1 MTHAWVGGGAGES
14 TGVIKPN
21 RLDYYAGGLV
31 MLLGI
36 GAAYTGSGYEMG
48 SLTRMGPGFFPTAL
62 GVLLA
67 FVGVLIAGSASFG
80 EADEVHATS
89 TPPDWRGWIC
99 IIAGALLFVLFAS
112 HGGLLLATF
121 SCVFVAAMGDRTNTW
136 KQAALLAAGVTVFG
150 IVVFAYGLRVQIPIV
165 GF

>member
-1 MTHAWVGGGAGES
+1 VAKPGG
-14 TGVIKPN
+14 
-21 RLDYYAGGLV
+21 RRDYYAGGLV

-36 GAAYTGSGYEMG
+36 GAAVTGSGYEMG

-67 FVGVLIAGSASFG
+67 FVGVLIAGSAFY
-80 EADEVHATS
+80 ETADESAEAS
-89 TPPDWRGWIC
+89 APPDWRGWIC
-99 IIAGALLFVLFAS
+99 IIAGALLFIVFAA

-121 SCVFVAAMGDRTNTW
+121 SCVFVAALGDRTNTW
-136 KQAALLAAGVTVFG
+136 KQAALLASGVAVFG
-150 IVVFAYGLRVQIPIV
+150 IVVFAYALRVQIPIV

>member
-1 MTHAWVGGGAGES
+1 VAKPGG
-14 TGVIKPN
+14 

-36 GAAYTGSGYEMG
+36 GAAVTGSGYEMG

-67 FVGVLIAGSASFG
+67 FVGVLIAGSAFYS
-80 EADEVHATS
+80 EAPEENAAGS
-89 TPPDWRGWIC
+89 APPDWRGWIC
-99 IIAGALLFVLFAS
+99 IIGGAVLFIVFAA

-121 SCVFVAAMGDRTNTW
+121 SCVFIAALGDRTNTW
-136 KQAALLAAGVTVFG
+136 KQAALLATGVSIFG
-150 IVVFAYGLRVQIPIV
+150 VVVFAYALRVQIPIV